1 MSDAQNLNDF
11 FAQQSKKNK
20 KTKKGAANKSKA
32 AARKDS
38 DEEIK
43 EATSAAAATQP
54 EASKQQPAQ
63 DFADSSDDESN
74 TIVLNEG
81 SKKIVDRKDLEAG
94 QKKKESEAEGLA
106 AWGLGSKLGQAP
118 ETESQPSKAPLRG
131 VDRSAAGGAGQI
143 NFGKPTF
150 TRKQK
155 GVMDTQDFPDLDD
168 STKAGKGGNNT
179 SKADGAMMFMSGAP
193 ARGARVEGEA
203 RQDEEAKAPVQA
215 TKPVF
220 RGKAK
225 FNTGGATNDEVQ
237 NSRMNYDF
245 SKMRM
250 SAATTKTKDGEKVE
264 GEQGEQRER
273 RQPGAP
279 KRMMDFQQDD
289 DFEVV
294 AEKPKRQPGHN
305 RAAGEGVDNM
315 DFGRGKPSFTRG
327 GQ

>member
-20 KTKKGAANKSKA
+20 KTKKGAKSKP

-38 DEEIK
+38 DEETK

-54 EASKQQPAQ
+54 EATQQPAQ

-94 QKKKESEAEGLA
+94 QKKKETEAEGLA

-118 ETESQPSKAPLRG
+118 EMDNQPSKAPLRG

-155 GVMDTQDFPDLDD
+155 GIMDTTDFPDLDD

-179 SKADGAMMFMSGAP
+179 SKADGAMMFMSGAT
-193 ARGARVEGEA
+193 AKGARVEGEA

-225 FNTGGATNDEVQ
+225 FNTGGASNDEVQ

-250 SAATTKTKDGEKVE
+250 SAATTKTHDDEKAEGAEGEK
-264 GEQGEQRER
+264 RER

-294 AEKPKRQPGHN
+294 ADKPKRQPGQN
-305 RAAGEGVDNM
+305 RPDGEGVDNM

-327 GQ
+327 G

>member
-20 KTKKGAANKSKA
+20 KSKKGAAKTKPA
-32 AARKDS
+32 AAKQA
-38 DEEIK
+38 EEEK
-43 EATSAAAATQP
+43 AENTAAAAATQP
-54 EASKQQPAQ
+54 EPTKEPAQ

-74 TIVLNEG
+74 QIVINEG

-94 QKKKESEAEGLA
+94 QKKKETEAEGLA
-106 AWGLGSKLGQAP
+106 AWGLGTKIGQAP
-118 ETESQPSKAPLRG
+118 ETDSKPSMAPLKG
-131 VDRSAAGGAGQI
+131 VDKSGAGQI
-143 NFGKPTF
+143 QFGKPTF

-168 STKAGKGGNNT
+168 TTKGGKGAAAT
-179 SKADGAMMFMSGAP
+179 SKADGAMMFMSGAT
-193 ARGARVEGEA
+193 AKGARTEGENK
-203 RQDEEAKAPVQA
+203 DEEAKAPTQA

-225 FNTGGATNDEVQ
+225 FNTGGASNDEVQ

-250 SAATTKTKDGEKVE
+250 SAATTKTKEGEKGGD
-264 GEQGEQRER
+264 GEQGEQRQR
-273 RQPGAP
+273 REPGAP
-279 KRMMDFQQDD
+279 KRMMDFSQDD

-294 AEKPKRQPGHN
+294 QDKPKRQPGHN
-305 RAAGEGVDNM
+305 RGNQGGVDNM

-327 GQ
+327 SK